1 MCETGECFLRLG
13 LGKRWDFSFLLG
25 IQMDNSISGKFQ
37 RLASFW
43 GLETR
48 KAGSLCLHCA
58 QLGGS
63 PFTAGGPVQCRVL
76 GSIPGLPHWQQQ
88 HPYSHSPVK
97 DTDPLVQPGEVR
109 PNFHQPFITHP

>member
-25 IQMDNSISGKFQ
+25 IQMDNSISGKLQ

-48 KAGSLCLHCA
+48 KAGVSLPALC
-58 QLGGS
+58 
-63 PFTAGGPVQCRVL
+63 TAGRVTL
-76 GSIPGLPHWQQQ
+76 HGRGSCA
-88 HPYSHSPVK
+88 V
-97 DTDPLVQPGEVR
+97 
-109 PNFHQPFITHP
+109 